1 MDNSRPLPLPL
12 IPSRQGRG
20 SFRTETNSDASP
32 LLKVTDLVAGY
43 QDQKIIDGISF
54 SVPNGC
60 FLGIIGPNGSGK
72 TTLFRV
78 ITGFLNPWEGEV
90 LYQGKNTSRITA
102 ADLAKEIAVMPQ
114 GLESTFS
121 FTVEELVA
129 MGRFPH
135 LGRLQKLGKRDREV
149 IHQVLELTD
158 TEDFKDKKL
167 FELSGGER
175 QRVFLAQ
182 ALAQEPKLL
191 LLDEPT
197 AHLDIGHQ
205 IRILDVI
212 KRLNRT
218 GGMTVIVVLHDLN
231 LASLYCDQL
240 ILLKDGSIFAEG
252 SPSEV
257 MTYKIIEAVYETVV
271 LVNENP
277 ITKRPHVLLVS
288 EEQP

>member
-1 MDNSRPLPLPL
+1 MDNIKYS
-12 IPSRQGRG
+12 
-20 SFRTETNSDASP
+20 ETNSDAFP

-43 QDQKIIDGISF
+43 QDRKIIDKISF
-54 SVPNGC
+54 SVLKGC

-78 ITGFLNPWEGEV
+78 ITGFLKPWEGEV
-90 LYQGKNTSRITA
+90 LYQGKNTARIPA
-102 ADLAKEIAVMPQ
+102 SDLAKKIAVMPQ
-114 GLESTFS
+114 GMESTFS

-129 MGRFPH
+129 MGRFPY
-135 LGRLQKLGKRDREV
+135 LGHLQKSGEKDRNV
-149 IHQVLELTD
+149 IRQVLDLTD
-158 TEDFKDKKL
+158 TKDFKGKKL
-167 FELSGGER
+167 FELSGGEK

-212 KRLNRT
+212 KRLNRSQ
-218 GGMTVIVVLHDLN
+218 GITVIVVLHDLN
-231 LASLYCDQL
+231 LASLYCDRL
-240 ILLKDGSIFAEG
+240 IMLKDGSIFEEG

-257 MTYKIIEAVYETVV
+257 MTYETIEAVYETVV

-277 ITKRPHVLLVS
+277 VTRRPHVLLVS
-288 EEQP
+288 MEQQ

>member
-1 MDNSRPLPLPL
+1 M
-12 IPSRQGRG
+12 
-20 SFRTETNSDASP
+20 DASP
-32 LLKVTDLVAGY
+32 LLKVASLVAGY
-43 QDQKIIDGISF
+43 QDRKIIDGISF
-54 SVPNGC
+54 GVPRGC

-78 ITGFLNPWEGEV
+78 ITGFLKPWEGEV
-90 LYQGKNTSRITA
+90 LYQGKNTSRIPA
-102 ADLAKEIAVMPQ
+102 SDIAKEIAVMPQ

-121 FTVEELVA
+121 FSVEELVA

-135 LGRLQKLGKRDREV
+135 LGRLQKLGKRDRDV
-149 IHQVLELTD
+149 IRQVLELTD

-182 ALAQEPKLL
+182 SLAQEPKLL

-218 GGMTVIVVLHDLN
+218 EGMTVIVVLHDLN

-240 ILLKDGSIFAEG
+240 ILLKDGFIFKEG

-257 MTYKIIEAVYETVV
+257 MTYETIEAVYETVV

-277 ITKRPHVLLVS
+277 VTKRPHVLLVS
-288 EEQP
+288 REQQ